1 LHNPV
6 YRKKY
11 EQNLKRDFPRI
22 PFYDNFEQ
30 WASWGKT
37 LMDLHIDYEKVNPF
51 GLTIEHRAWVGE
63 PAKKVEQSLIFQNT
77 HSMTSSHAM
86 SEREI
91 KKALIPKTKLKADK
105 INGTIELDE
114 KTIMKGIPA
123 EAWEYKLGNR
133 SALEW
138 VLDQYKES
146 KPSDPTIL
154 EKFNTY
160 RFADYKEQVIDLLQ
174 RVCTVSVE
182 TMKVVNEM
190 NL

>member
-1 LHNPV
+1 
-6 YRKKY
+6 
-11 EQNLKRDFPRI
+11 
-22 PFYDNFEQ
+22 
-30 WASWGKT
+30 
-37 LMDLHIDYEKVNPF
+37 MDLHIDYEKVSPF

-63 PAKKVEQSLIFQNT
+63 PAKKVEQSLIFN
-77 HSMTSSHAM
+77 
-86 SEREI
+86 EVKEVEPLY

-114 KTIMKGIPA
+114 KTILRGIPF

-160 RFADYKEQVIDLLQ
+160 RFADYKEQVIDLLK

-190 NL
+190 SL